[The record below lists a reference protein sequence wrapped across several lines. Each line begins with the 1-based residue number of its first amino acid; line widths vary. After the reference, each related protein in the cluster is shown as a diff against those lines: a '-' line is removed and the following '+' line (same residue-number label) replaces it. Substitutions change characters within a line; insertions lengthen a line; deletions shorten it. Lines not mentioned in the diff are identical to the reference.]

1 MNTLCGE
8 LSILSCGRGDMRLSF
23 TKGDRDGLERVREI
37 IEDMMKRGY
46 MLFVEMKDGTLRQ
59 AQRFDART
67 FAWVLKPAGKA
78 SKVKR
83 EVERAPVRRRK
94 AYGVAPTSG
103 G

>member
-1 MNTLCGE
+1 MIGE

-23 TKGDRDGLERVREI
+23 EKGDRDGLERAREI
-37 IEDMMKRGY
+37 IQDMMKRGY

-59 AQRFDART
+59 VKAFDGRK
-67 FAWVLKPAGKA
+67 FAYVLKAAGKP

-83 EVERAPVRRRK
+83 QVEKVPARKRK
-94 AYGVAPTSG
+94 AYAVAPTAG